1 MKNNIVAIV
10 GKPNVGKSTLL
21 NAIFNQKKAIVNKK
35 PQTTRKQSFFIYKND
50 NVKAIIID
58 TPGFHLPH
66 NKLDKF
72 LNWEVNN
79 SLKSSNSILYL
90 FDMTREFDV
99 EDRNILNNISKYDIQ
114 NKVLIINKAETSK
127 QELIDETAN
136 KLKEDFNFQTVIQI
150 SALHK
155 INIEKIIEYIETTS
169 SEDIDVSYFKEP
181 DDKFMIAEIIR
192 EQCLILLRKE
202 IPYAIGVDV
211 TTNNYDEKTKTFF
224 IDADIIVEKSSQKPI
239 VIGKHASMIKLI
251 GTNARMEL
259 LNIYDCKIVLKL
271 YVKVEEDWRNSNY
284 LINSLGYK

>member
-50 NVKAIIID
+50 NVKAVIVD
-58 TPGFHLPH
+58 TPGFHLPN

-79 SLKSSNSILYL
+79 SLKVANAILYL
-90 FDMTREFDV
+90 FDMTREFDI
-99 EDRNILNNISKYDIQ
+99 EDRNILNNISKYDIK
-114 NKVLIINKAETSK
+114 NKILIINKAETSK
-127 QELIDETAN
+127 QELIDEIAA
-136 KLKEDFNFQTVIQI
+136 KLKIDFDFQEVIQI

-155 INIEKIIEYIETTS
+155 INIEKVINYIESTA
-169 SEDIDVSYFKEP
+169 SEDIDVSYFREP
-181 DDKFMIAEIIR
+181 DDKFIIAEIVR
-192 EQCLILLRKE
+192 EQCLILLRRE

-211 TTNNYDEKTKTFF
+211 TTNNYDEEKKTFN
-224 IDADIIVEKSSQKPI
+224 INADIIVERSSQKPI
-239 VIGKHASMIKLI
+239 LIGKNGSMIKQI
-251 GTNARMEL
+251 GTNARIEL

-271 YVKVEEDWRNSNY
+271 YVKVEEDWRNNNY
-284 LINSLGYK
+284 LISSLGYK

>member
-1 MKNNIVAIV
+1 MKSNIVAIV

-79 SLKSSNSILYL
+79 SLKSANSILYL

-99 EDRNILNNISKYDIQ
+99 EDRNILNNISKYNIQ

-155 INIEKIIEYIETTS
+155 INIEKIIEYIEKTS
-169 SEDIDVSYFKEP
+169 SEEIDVSYFKEP

-211 TTNNYDEKTKTFF
+211 TTNNYDEKTKTFL
-224 IDADIIVEKSSQKPI
+224 INADIIVEKSSQKPI

-251 GTNARMEL
+251 GTNARIEL